1 MSADVLRA
9 AATKLREAAEA
20 ATEGPW
26 VVTVDTYGSDV
37 GNYEAASIDRVA
49 GETYCAE
56 EGYSAPFSVEDATY
70 IALANP
76 VFGLAVADW
85 LEHDAR
91 LFEEAD
97 RVKYYVSTRRRE
109 NALAVARSIVGG
121 DE

>member
-20 ATEGPW
+20 ATPGVW
-26 VVTVDTYGSDV
+26 KTWGMSVLSDQCGDSNVEHAV
-37 GNYEAASIDRVA
+37 GVAQGLYETGERPRTFNID
-49 GETYCAE
+49 
-56 EGYSAPFSVEDATY
+56 Y

-85 LEHDAR
+85 LDDMARAMVGTSYGDLPFEHR
-91 LFEEAD
+91 
-97 RVKYYVSTRRRE
+97 
-109 NALAVARSIVGG
+109 ALAVARSIVGG